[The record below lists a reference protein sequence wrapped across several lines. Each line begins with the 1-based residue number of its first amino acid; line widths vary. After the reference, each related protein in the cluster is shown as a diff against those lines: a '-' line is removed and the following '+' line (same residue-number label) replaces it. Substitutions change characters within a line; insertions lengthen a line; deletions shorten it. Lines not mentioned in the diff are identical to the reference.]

1 MTAAG
6 TLRNYAL
13 LNGQILYW
21 LFIGSF
27 RGKPVNVPAVLRQMV
42 HIGVQAFPMAALTAL
57 QATTSSVVTSILA
70 MLVANAILTAFFF
83 MV

>member
-1 MTAAG
+1 
-6 TLRNYAL
+6 
-13 LNGQILYW
+13 
-21 LFIGSF
+21 
-27 RGKPVNVPAVLRQMV
+27 
-42 HIGVQAFPMAALTAL
+42 MAALTAL